1 MNYRDWYCVQVA
13 SNCEA
18 KAKADLLARR
28 SVLDD
33 RAILEVEVPQR
44 TELTFDKKGK
54 RKAVKTKVLPGYI
67 LVQIAKRTVEHDDG
81 TTERIFPP
89 ETRDTIMATF
99 NVIGFAGSDRKV
111 PRMMRPK
118 EVQHIFEMVDET
130 HLEVKQNVQVDYS
143 IGDILDV
150 ISGPFVGN
158 KTEVVNIQGNKILGQ
173 IEIFGRT
180 VPAEFTPTQVYKE
193 TN

>member
-1 MNYRDWYCVQVA
+1 MNYTDWYCVQVA

-33 RAILEVEVPQR
+33 RAILEVEVPQKA
-44 TELTFDKKGK
+44 ELTVNKKGE

-67 LVQIAKRTVEHDDG
+67 LVRIAKRTVEHEDG
-81 TTERIFPP
+81 TTTRIFPP

-111 PRMMRPK
+111 PRMMRPR
-118 EVQHIFEMVDET
+118 EVQHIFDMVDET
-130 HLEVKQNVQVDYS
+130 HLEVKQNVQVDYAV
-143 IGDILDV
+143 GDIIDV

-158 KTEVVNIQGNKILGQ
+158 KTEVVAIQGSKILGS
-173 IEIFGRT
+173 IDIFGRT
-180 VPAEFTPTQVYKE
+180 VSAEFTTSQVYKE